1 MATVWFSAVRRRGY
15 QFSGLSNDRKRADNV
30 YRIDPRPRLTQLLGY
45 FKDGKRIWVNDL

>member
-15 QFSGLSNDRKRADNV
+15 QFSGLSNDRKRADK
-30 YRIDPRPRLTQLLGY
+30 DPRPRLTQLLGY

>member
-30 YRIDPRPRLTQLLGY
+30 YRIRDRDLLNFWDISKTGRES
-45 FKDGKRIWVNDL
+45 G